1 MIAAEKTG
9 APVAPMNR
17 RKRWMKGIIVYTLIV
32 CTGILFVYAQF
43 RACGGDGFSAVV
55 TSLPGERGSVWYRPS
70 VVTWEQRLSEGAPD
84 SYDTF
89 SSLTLTFSY
98 GRQLHVLPPL
108 DPPPSRDDLGRAWYF
123 RRITAEGQRST
134 LCIDVKTRLSDQAF
148 EERYPGLLA
157 GIVQGVEKHPLSG
170 TLRAKIAFISAFS
183 ITIFPA
189 DAATVGLSEFA
200 SMVAGLPGW
209 VILPLLIV
217 VPSWLVLPIFWALVI
232 SGILYV
238 LPSRAWKWTGH
249 ALQKAWSVVRRR
261 TSGNTPT

>member
-1 MIAAEKTG
+1 MGTA
-9 APVAPMNR
+9 APMNR
-17 RKRWMKGIIVYTLIV
+17 RKRWMKGIIAYTLIV

-55 TSLPGERGSVWYRPS
+55 TSLPGERGSVWYQPS
-70 VVTWEQRLSEGAPD
+70 VVVWEQTLSKGAPD
-84 SYDTF
+84 EYDAY
-89 SSLTLTFSY
+89 SSLTLTLSY
-98 GRQLHVLPPL
+98 GRQLHVPPPL

-134 LCIDVKTRLSDQAF
+134 LCIDVKTRLSDRAF

-157 GIVQGVEKHPLSG
+157 GIVQGVEKHPLSE

-217 VPSWLVLPIFWALVI
+217 VPSWLVLPVFWALVI

-238 LPSRAWKWTGH
+238 LPSRAWKWMRD
-249 ALQKAWSVVRRR
+249 ALRRAWLAVWCKKSV
-261 TSGNTPT
+261 